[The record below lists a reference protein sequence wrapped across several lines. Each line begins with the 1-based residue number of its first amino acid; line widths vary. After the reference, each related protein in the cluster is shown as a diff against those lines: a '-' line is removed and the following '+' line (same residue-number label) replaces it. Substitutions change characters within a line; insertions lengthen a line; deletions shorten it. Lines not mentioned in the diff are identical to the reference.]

1 MISKSNWTDIASLNG
16 GNTLATLNRLLPPW
30 VSLVLTIAI
39 GWQLAG
45 IIWSLLP
52 GSGAGDT
59 IVPPANLPVESSAP
73 SGGPADVEAIAA
85 NNLFGKADEDATPV
99 AVAVV
104 DDNLSDTRLT
114 NLVLK
119 GTIASAI
126 PEYSVAV
133 IADGTAEQK
142 VYAIGDSLGSG
153 TTLHSVYADRVVLNE
168 NGALTNLRLPSEF
181 PQGSAQVRRST
192 TTTRRSAANTDS
204 QNLRNV
210 VSQNLTKLTEVIRFT
225 PYTVDGQPVGFR
237 VYPGRD
243 KRQFAALGLR
253 PQDLVKDINGQ
264 ALTDPTQA
272 MQIFE
277 SLGEQTQVTVTIERG
292 GQDQTLTLNMN
303 QLDLSGEQTK

>member
-1 MISKSNWTDIASLNG
+1 MINKANWNDIAGLTS
-16 GNTLATLNRLLPPW
+16 GNTLATLNRLAPPW
-30 VSLVLTIAI
+30 VSLVLAIAI

-45 IIWSLLP
+45 IIWSLVP

-59 IVPPANLPVESSAP
+59 IVPPANLPAETSTA
-73 SGGPADVEAIAA
+73 SGGPANVEAIAA
-85 NNLFGKADEDATPV
+85 NHLFGQADEEAAP
-99 AVAVV
+99 AALPVV
-104 DDNLSDTRLT
+104 DENLSDTRLT

-126 PEYSVAV
+126 PEFSVAV

-181 PQGSAQVRRST
+181 PRASNQVRRST
-192 TTTRRSAANTDS
+192 TTTRRASTNNT

-225 PYTVDGQPVGFR
+225 P
-237 VYPGRD
+237 
-243 KRQFAALGLR
+243 
-253 PQDLVKDINGQ
+253 
-264 ALTDPTQA
+264 
-272 MQIFE
+272 
-277 SLGEQTQVTVTIERG
+277 
-292 GQDQTLTLNMN
+292 
-303 QLDLSGEQTK
+303 